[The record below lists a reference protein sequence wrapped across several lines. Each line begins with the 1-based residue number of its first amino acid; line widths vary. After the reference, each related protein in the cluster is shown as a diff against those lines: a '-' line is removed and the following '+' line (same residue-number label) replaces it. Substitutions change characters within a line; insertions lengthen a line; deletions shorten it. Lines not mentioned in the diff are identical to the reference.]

1 MSNNINQV
9 SDKFAVQPA
18 KDYTV
23 LRPFGCNIIKKQMQP
38 ELIQAMS
45 DIFLVH
51 SDSGA
56 ISDEDDAS
64 YQLAGNMKKEF
75 NITES

>member
-38 ELIQAMS
+38 E
-45 DIFLVH
+45 
-51 SDSGA
+51 
-56 ISDEDDAS
+56 
-64 YQLAGNMKKEF
+64 
-75 NITES
+75 